1 MIEQPEAAYHLTNY
15 SATNPEYMVIANCT
29 TTTDFQI
36 IDMLVGLYYLQIT
49 KYQLLQVV
57 ATKKYLQK
65 VNLSIA
71 MRCCLLS
78 LIHRIE
84 SIKFVMDLKMIKS
97 IFISPEV
104 TEKHRMH

>member
-1 MIEQPEAAYHLTNY
+1 MIEQPEAAYHLTNNL
-15 SATNPEYMVIANCT
+15 ATNPEYMLIANCI
-29 TTTDFQI
+29 TTDFQI

-57 ATKKYLQK
+57 AIEKYLQK
-65 VNLSIA
+65 VNLSII
-71 MRCCLLS
+71 MRWCLLS

-84 SIKFVMDLKMIKS
+84 SIEFVMDLKMIKS
-97 IFISPEV
+97 IFTSPEV